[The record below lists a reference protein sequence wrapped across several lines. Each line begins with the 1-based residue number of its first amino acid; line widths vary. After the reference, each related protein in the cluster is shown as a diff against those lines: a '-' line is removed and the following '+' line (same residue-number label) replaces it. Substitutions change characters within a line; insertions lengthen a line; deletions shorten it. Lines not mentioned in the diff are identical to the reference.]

1 MEEEADFWRSQKIEG
16 DVYKRIFVGGF
27 SQGCAISLLWGLSNK
42 IQVGGVI
49 GFSGYLFQS
58 FEIRNAGKIPI
69 LLYHGEYDPTIPY
82 KHAMASYGKI
92 SKSEGVEVRKRD
104 IGHQV
109 EVEQMTETTEW
120 IMKRLKA
127 DSII

>member
-1 MEEEADFWRSQKIEG
+1 M
-16 DVYKRIFVGGF
+16 
-27 SQGCAISLLWGLSNK
+27 
-42 IQVGGVI
+42 I

-127 DSII
+127 DCII